1 MTISTYYNVNRR
13 MILRVFHSGYYTDG
27 AQVISFD
34 DDQRGLRPSELDV
47 HGLNLLLQYW
57 HDFGERI
64 VWCASPK
71 TMYSLSR
78 I

>member
-1 MTISTYYNVNRR
+1 
-13 MILRVFHSGYYTDG
+13 
-27 AQVISFD
+27 
-34 DDQRGLRPSELDV
+34 LRPSELDV